1 MILSHVGTP
10 DRHHRAMAM
19 FYSPPRKGDNQV
31 QRRDLPT
38 DSHMAK
44 RKLKDLFVSSP
55 PFDDHHKQN

>member
-19 FYSPPRKGDNQV
+19 FYSV